1 MMYAVRS
8 RSGRGRLAQVGHS
21 TGKAVLRSIALLRR
35 QARRGGQR
43 GLADAFVEGKGMRV
57 RTILLAALPVLT
69 VACSGNSKLTNPPV
83 SGSYEFV
90 VSSNVTGGVTLV
102 EANLAANGSQ
112 SNASGPS
119 QVQILTLENKI
130 WYVNGVCPGSTPGQ
144 NSVAASVSGNSI
156 ALAFNEGGNA
166 LPGQGSVT
174 GTTIAGNYSVTGST
188 CPVLQGLTGFP
199 PGFDSGGF
207 VGNQVPN
214 LTGTFSGSL
223 NLPNGTDNAALTL
236 TENPDQ
242 TLTVSAE
249 LTGAVDNGTFTLTG
263 SAVGNVMFVSGSV
276 SGTPL
281 TLFGY
286 FDRTGTYTKM
296 PYSLLVF
303 DYDTQ
308 VNAGLLIGQ

>member
-1 MMYAVRS
+1 M
-8 RSGRGRLAQVGHS
+8 
-21 TGKAVLRSIALLRR
+21 
-35 QARRGGQR
+35 
-43 GLADAFVEGKGMRV
+43 
-57 RTILLAALPVLT
+57 
-69 VACSGNSKLTNPPV
+69 
-83 SGSYEFV
+83 
-90 VSSNVTGGVTLV
+90 
-102 EANLAANGSQ
+102 
-112 SNASGPS
+112 
-119 QVQILTLENKI
+119 
-130 WYVNGVCPGSTPGQ
+130 
-144 NSVAASVSGNSI
+144 
-156 ALAFNEGGNA
+156 
-166 LPGQGSVT
+166 
-174 GTTIAGNYSVTGST
+174 
-188 CPVLQGLTGFP
+188 
-199 PGFDSGGF
+199 
-207 VGNQVPN
+207 
-214 LTGTFSGSL
+214 